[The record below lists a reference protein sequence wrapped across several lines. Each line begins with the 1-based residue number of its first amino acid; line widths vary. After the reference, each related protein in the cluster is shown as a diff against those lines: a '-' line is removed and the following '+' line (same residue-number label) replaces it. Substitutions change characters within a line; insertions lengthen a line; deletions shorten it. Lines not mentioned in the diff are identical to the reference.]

1 MVTSS
6 LTLLLSLAMG
16 RLVTS
21 AIVLLMVDGVG
32 TMDDK
37 DESMWSPRTMF
48 LAMARS
54 FRSVGTS
61 KVTVVPVGASGM
73 VEVFG

>member
-1 MVTSS
+1 M
-6 LTLLLSLAMG
+6 LL
-16 RLVTS
+16 VQQ
-21 AIVLLMVDGVG
+21 IVLLMVDGVG

-37 DESMWSPRTMF
+37 DESMWSPGAIF
-48 LAMARS
+48 IAMARP

-61 KVTVVPVGASGM
+61 KVTVEPVGASGM